1 MNTIHDVIIVGA
13 GASGLAAA
21 ISAAEDGRSVLLL
34 EKRERPGCKIL
45 ASGNGRC
52 NLMNRG
58 ESNYFGDAAFARKV
72 VSQITADQL
81 TGFFH
86 RYGLYLAEESE
97 GRVYPVTFQSV
108 SVLDS
113 LKLGLSA
120 NGVCTRTN
128 CSVISVRNRESV
140 FEVMTDDRGVFFS
153 KAVIIAAGGAA
164 QPKLGGSKDGYA
176 LLSSFGHTIVPLRP
190 ALVPV
195 NTDHISISG
204 LSGQRARC
212 CVSLFVKERLVHRE
226 TGEVLFTDYGLSG
239 ICIMQC
245 ARFLDD
251 GPSCFHL
258 DFLSGVF
265 PSEKDAATEFMRRR
279 AAFSDEPPTVLL
291 NGIVSSRLA
300 YGILKQAAIPMR
312 GETAGELSE
321 QDIHRI
327 TACGYAYTVK
337 VNNTRGF
344 DYAQVTA
351 GGADCGEFDP
361 ATMGSLFVPGLFACG
376 EVLNV
381 DGNCGGFNLMFAF
394 SSGLLAGR
402 SASLFADSYE
412 GGSPA

>member
-1 MNTIHDVIIVGA
+1 M
-13 GASGLAAA
+13 
-21 ISAAEDGRSVLLL
+21 
-34 EKRERPGCKIL
+34 RE
-45 ASGNGRC
+45 
-52 NLMNRG
+52 
-58 ESNYFGDAAFARKV
+58 YF
-72 VSQITADQL
+72 
-81 TGFFH
+81 
-86 RYGLYLAEESE
+86 
-97 GRVYPVTFQSV
+97 
-108 SVLDS
+108 
-113 LKLGLSA
+113 
-120 NGVCTRTN
+120 CT
-128 CSVISVRNRESV
+128 
-140 FEVMTDDRGVFFS
+140 
-153 KAVIIAAGGAA
+153 
-164 QPKLGGSKDGYA
+164 
-176 LLSSFGHTIVPLRP
+176 
-190 ALVPV
+190 
-195 NTDHISISG
+195 
-204 LSGQRARC
+204 
-212 CVSLFVKERLVHRE
+212 
-226 TGEVLFTDYGLSG
+226 
-239 ICIMQC
+239 
-245 ARFLDD
+245 
-251 GPSCFHL
+251 CFHL

-361 ATMGSLFVPGLFACG
+361 ATMGSLFAPGLFACG

-402 SASLFADSYE
+402 SASLFADSLLTFPWNHASPRRGRPRRKPPS
-412 GGSPA
+412 GGCSPCSATPRSRP